1 LDLII
6 NINKVISHYT
16 VNIKIMQQSL
26 FSIFSVVVRENR
38 FEQAHNKDKNYYQTY
53 KDRDSRKL
61 KRLIFQY
68 LEDVNIILFGQ
79 HRTIN

>member
-1 LDLII
+1 M
-6 NINKVISHYT
+6 ISHST
-16 VNIKIMQQSL
+16 VNIKIIQQSL

-38 FEQAHNKDKNYYQTY
+38 FEKGHNKDKNYYQTY
-53 KDRDSRKL
+53 KDRDFRKL

-68 LEDVNIILFGQ
+68 LEDVNIILFRQ